1 MRRILTIALA
11 ALALGQSPQLLAAE
25 TEEQK
30 PSIKTAT
37 IEQREMPRS
46 HLLDGVVEAVH
57 RGTISAQTRGQVQE
71 VLFDVEDFVEAGAVL
86 VRLNDKEQQASL
98 QQAKA
103 ATQEAEAKLVE
114 ATKRQQRIAEV
125 YKKKLVSSAAMDQVD
140 ADLKA
145 ATARRDAAQAKLDQ
159 AKEQIEYTLI
169 RAPYAGIVTERHIEV
184 GEVASP
190 GRKLMSGISLQN
202 LRVTVD
208 VPQSLLPAIRQHKQG
223 NIQQADGSWV
233 KAEKLTIFPFADS
246 GSNTF
251 KVRLDLPR
259 GVQNLFP
266 GMFVKTAFVTG
277 ARRELVV
284 PQEAVVYRSEVTG
297 IYVVDKQGRP
307 SLRHVRL
314 GRALPDGS
322 LVVLSGLEPGEQIA
336 LDPVAA
342 GVMIKRG
349 ADTENRSNG

>member
-37 IEQREMPRS
+37 IEQQEMPRS

-223 NIQQADGSWV
+223 NIQLADGSWV

-251 KVRLDLPR
+251 KVRLDLPA
-259 GVQNLFP
+259 GVEGLFP
-266 GMFVKTAFVTG
+266 GMYVKSSFVVGTG
-277 ARRELVV
+277 KELLI
-284 PQEAVVYRSEVTG
+284 PQQAVVYRGEVTAA
-297 IYVVDKQGRP
+297 YVVAEDGEV
-307 SLRHVRL
+307 SMRHIRVSSRESEGMQPIL
-314 GRALPDGS
+314 A
-322 LVVLSGLEPGEQIA
+322 GLEPGEQVA
-336 LDPVAA
+336 LDPIAA
-342 GVMIKRG
+342 GILLKTQR
-349 ADTENRSNG
+349 AE